1 MKYIKLAALIDLL
14 AISTV
19 TGVYYNNTVKT
30 ESVYVCEINE
40 TTEFLS
46 EDKFNA
52 IKLVD
57 KTFDC
62 GKPIAVNNDTLQILK
77 TLSAID
83 NK

>member
-57 KTFDC
+57 KTFNC
-62 GKPIAVNNDTLQILK
+62 GKPISVNNDTLQILK